1 MEVLDQEKLRSP
13 IDGKFHYLYKIT
25 NNINDR
31 YYYGV
36 HSTSI
41 LEDNYMG
48 SGSIIKKAISKY
60 GVENFTKEI
69 ISFFGTREELLL
81 AENRIVT
88 PDLINDPKS
97 YNLAEGGKQG
107 SNHVVIAKDK
117 LGEVVAV
124 SDRDPK
130 WLSGELVGVTKGY
143 ILCKDSSGNKKQI
156 LASDPKWLSGELVGV
171 TKGYGTF
178 RDING
183 NIVHTKLDD
192 YRIKNGELVGLTTGR
207 KHIYKDGIEKLVNS
221 VEVEEFLS
229 QGWKLGSPSSSRTK
243 GKIIVNNGFVNKI
256 IKVEEL
262 NIYLGNGWQKGSR
275 TKTPKGQINIHKDEI
290 IKRIWPTE
298 LDAYI
303 RNGWKPGMGPRRHK

>member
-124 SDRDPK
+124 SDR
-130 WLSGELVGVTKGY
+130 
-143 ILCKDSSGNKKQI
+143 
-156 LASDPKWLSGELVGV
+156 DPKWLSGELVGV